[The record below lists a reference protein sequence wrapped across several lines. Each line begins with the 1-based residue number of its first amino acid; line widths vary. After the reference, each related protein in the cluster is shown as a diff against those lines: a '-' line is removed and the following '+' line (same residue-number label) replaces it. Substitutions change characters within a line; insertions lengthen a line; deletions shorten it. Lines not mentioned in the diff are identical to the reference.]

1 MFQRQIENLLKS
13 VPFINA
19 RSDDILLSGKNNE
32 EYLKTLDSVLKI
44 ILENGLKLGL
54 QKCVFMLPEF
64 TYLDYRINKDGIFPL
79 PEKVDFIKNTKSPKK
94 CNRIEILSWTD

>member
-13 VPFINA
+13 VPFVNA

-79 PEKVDFIKNTKSPKK
+79 PEKVDFIKNTTSPKK